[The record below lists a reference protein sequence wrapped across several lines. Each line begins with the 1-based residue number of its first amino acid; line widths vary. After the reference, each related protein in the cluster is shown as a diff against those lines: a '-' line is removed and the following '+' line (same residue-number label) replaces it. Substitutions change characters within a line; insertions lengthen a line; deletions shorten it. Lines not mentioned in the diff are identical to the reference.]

1 MEKLFMIISNPD
13 RDPEGLFLKRVKDFF
28 DGKSL
33 EYVVHDIK
41 TEEAKGFTVPENTE
55 AAVVLGGDGTLMRSA
70 DLVKDSGIPILGI
83 NTGSVGYL
91 TGAETGNLEE
101 ALRKLTA
108 GDYRIEKRMMMD
120 VSVNGEKAETVLNDA
135 VVTRNGYS
143 RIIRLK
149 IKVNGTEIL
158 TVGGDGIIVS
168 TPTGS
173 TGYNLSAG
181 GSICVPEAE
190 MLIVTPICPHS
201 MTARSVIASA
211 NDEITIEVP
220 SERYYE
226 TPDLGMTLDGKAF
239 VPLKS
244 GDRIA
249 IRRSA
254 DITKLI
260 KTDEGTFFE
269 ALKKKL
275 S

>member
-1 MEKLFMIISNPD
+1 MDKLYTIISNPD
-13 RDPEGLFLKRVKDFF
+13 RDPEGLFLERVKAFF
-28 DGKSL
+28 DGKNIA
-33 EYVVHDIK
+33 YIVHDIK
-41 TEEAKGFTVPENTE
+41 AGEDGGLSVSKNTE
-55 AAVVLGGDGTLMRSA
+55 AVVVLGGDGTLMRSA

-101 ALRKLTA
+101 ALDKLIR

-120 VSVNGEKAETVLNDA
+120 VSVNGKRAETVLNDA

-149 IKVNGTEIL
+149 VRVNGTEIL

-244 GDRIA
+244 GDSIS
-249 IRRSA
+249 IRRSVN
-254 DITKLI
+254 ITKLI